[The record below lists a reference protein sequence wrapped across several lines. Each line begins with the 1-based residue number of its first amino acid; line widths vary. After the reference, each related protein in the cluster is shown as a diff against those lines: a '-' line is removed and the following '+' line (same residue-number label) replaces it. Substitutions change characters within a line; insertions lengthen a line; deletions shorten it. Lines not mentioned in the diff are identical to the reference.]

1 MASVRTGVTREGPHG
16 RRHGTD
22 RSARAAAGRGRG
34 RDGGRRGI
42 AAREPLHT
50 PPGGGELPPAWEAA
64 ERIPLWD
71 GAPPGGPFVAR
82 KDLDRRGPTFV
93 TGVTMPDL
101 HVFQPAKAN
110 GRALLVMPGGA
121 YSFVSIRNEGV
132 GVANVFA
139 KLGYTVFV
147 LTYRLPGEGWTPRA
161 DVPLQ
166 DAQRAMRL
174 IRARAARYGVDP
186 AKVAVLG
193 FSAGG
198 HLAASLLTG
207 MTSASMRHATPRTG
221 AARDR
226 MPAGC
231 SIR

>member
-1 MASVRTGVTREGPHG
+1 MDVATGRIDRRALLLGAGATAMVAGAAS
-16 RRHGTD
+16 
-22 RSARAAAGRGRG
+22 
-34 RDGGRRGI
+34 

-50 PPGGGELPPAWEAA
+50 PSGGGELPPAWEAA

-139 KLGYTVFV
+139 RLGYTVFV

-207 MTSASMRHATPRTG
+207 YDERVYAPRDAADRGSARP
-221 AARDR
+221 D
-226 MPAGC
+226 AGGL